1 MKALRSLG
9 NNSPEIRLTKPSC
22 LAPRLFFKAYC
33 GHQPV
38 AMAQLSSRGANRSI
52 NSEKSVIVESDS
64 LKTPGVSYCLKLIE
78 VSQNYRNQGI
88 GSALLNEVIEFC
100 KDERVDTLVGEA
112 KGETEILR
120 RWYEANGFDM
130 DEANNIQLTIEHS

>member
-1 MKALRSLG
+1 MKALRSLD
-9 NNSPEIRLTKPSC
+9 NNSPVIRLTKPSC

-38 AMAQLSSRGANRSI
+38 AMAQLSSRGVNRNI
-52 NSEKSVIVESDS
+52 DSESNVAVESDS
-64 LKTPGVSYCLKLIE
+64 SKAPGISYCLKLIE

-130 DEANNIQLTIEHS
+130 DEANNIQLTIEQA